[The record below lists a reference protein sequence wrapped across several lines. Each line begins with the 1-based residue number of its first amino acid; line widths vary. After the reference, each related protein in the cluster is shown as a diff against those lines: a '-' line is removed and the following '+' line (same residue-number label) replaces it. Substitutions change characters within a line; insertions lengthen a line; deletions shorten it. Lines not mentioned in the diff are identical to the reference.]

1 MQLRQL
7 SARCPTG
14 PNADP
19 SVREHQMTA
28 PQTHSKDNPALEP
41 ALARRL
47 SVGLGLIM
55 LLGATVAGWAANSQ
69 LSGAVIA
76 SGVVVIDTSVKKV
89 QHQQGGIVG
98 AIMVKTGD
106 HVKAGD
112 VVIRL
117 DDTQARANLGII
129 TSQIVQLTGR
139 KARLVAERD
148 NAATISF
155 PGTYAASDPEAS
167 TVAEGET
174 RLFEKRRTA
183 LEGQKLQLKE
193 RVGQLEREIEGLTA
207 QAAAKDEELK
217 LMKDEL
223 GRVVSLRNKE
233 LVPVQRLLS
242 TQRDHTRLEG
252 ERGVLTAQ
260 IAKARG
266 SISETQLQIFG
277 LDQSTQS
284 EANKEL
290 REIEARIAELAE
302 RRTGADDMLKRIELR
317 APQSG
322 LIHELAV
329 HTVGGVIAPGE
340 TIMSIVPKDDD
351 FAIEVK
357 ISPID
362 IDQVAIG
369 LPATL
374 RFSAF
379 NQTTTPELKGYVV
392 QRAEELT
399 KEAQTGNT
407 YYMARLRIADSDREK
422 ASKMRLV
429 SGMPVEGFI
438 ETSQRTA
445 LSYLMKPITDQFNR
459 AFREE

>member
-1 MQLRQL
+1 MAARES
-7 SARCPTG
+7 SA
-14 PNADP
+14 
-19 SVREHQMTA
+19 
-28 PQTHSKDNPALEP
+28 KDSTALEP

-47 SVGLGLIM
+47 TVGLGLIALM
-55 LLGATVAGWAANSQ
+55 GASVAGWAANSQ

-76 SGVVVIDTSVKKV
+76 PGVIVIDTSVKKV
-89 QHQQGGIVG
+89 QHQTGGIVG

-106 HVKAGD
+106 TVKAGD
-112 VVIRL
+112 VVLRL

-139 KARLVAERD
+139 KARLIAERD
-148 NAATISF
+148 NASTITFPATF
-155 PGTYAASDPEAS
+155 AASDPEAP

-174 RLFEKRRTA
+174 KLFNKRRAA
-183 LEGQKLQLKE
+183 LEGQKSQLKE
-193 RVGQLEREIEGLTA
+193 RVGQLDREIEGLTA
-207 QAAAKDEELK
+207 QTAAKDEELK
-217 LMKDEL
+217 LMKDEMA
-223 GRVVSLRNKE
+223 RVVTMRKKE

-266 SISETQLQIFG
+266 SISETELQIFG

-302 RRTGADDMLKRIELR
+302 RRTAADDQLKRIELR

-322 LIHELAV
+322 IIHELAV
-329 HTVGGVIAPGE
+329 HTIGGVIAPGE
-340 TIMSIVPKDDD
+340 TIMSIVPKDED

-369 LPATL
+369 HPATL

-379 NQTTTPELKGYVV
+379 NQTTTPELKGYVS

-399 KEAQTGNT
+399 KEPQTGNT
-407 YYMARLRIADSDREK
+407 YYTARLRIADGEREK
-422 ASKMRLV
+422 AQKMKLV

-445 LSYLMKPITDQFNR
+445 LSYLMKPFTDQINR